1 MGYCGEPIY
10 PTTPMYDPCCGPQ
23 PYPVYPPVYG
33 PVYGPPPRAGSGLGA
48 ALIVVVVILLII
60 LGAAYYYQ
68 SPGV

>member
-10 PTTPMYDPCCGPQ
+10 PTTPMYDPCCSPLAISSLSTCLWTTTARLVQ
-23 PYPVYPPVYG
+23 VLV
-33 PVYGPPPRAGSGLGA
+33 

-68 SPGV
+68 SPGA